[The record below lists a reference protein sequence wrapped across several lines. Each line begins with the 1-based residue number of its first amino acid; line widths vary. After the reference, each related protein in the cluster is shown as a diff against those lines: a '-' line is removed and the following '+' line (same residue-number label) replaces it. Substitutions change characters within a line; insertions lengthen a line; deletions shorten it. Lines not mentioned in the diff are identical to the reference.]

1 MKDIILAL
9 DFDGT
14 LYPIIQYDSEQMLA
28 LSSIE
33 NGNDEKEIRAF
44 IDMDKRGCLLPHEF
58 NSQLESHVKGQESAI
73 VEKVVDRILTYFD
86 PSELDPLRDIL
97 ENKNVHMALLS
108 CGTDILIESFLRRTG
123 LLKHRKHMLAKEMT
137 VKDGRLD
144 HFIYHVTHIRDKAEK
159 IKELR
164 TLYDDPIVVAVGDGP
179 TDEPMLEEADYP
191 FIIDWRGKIKDSKF
205 PRLFN
210 FFELKIFLK
219 NSFLIK

>member
-33 NGNDEKEIRAF
+33 NGHDEKEIRTF

-97 ENKNVHMALLS
+97 ENENVHMALLS

-123 LLKHRKHMLAKEMT
+123 LLKHREHMLAKEMT

-191 FIIDWRGKIKDSKF
+191 FIIDWRGKIKDPKF